1 MTSLYWPGESW
12 LHRAPVGIKFSA
24 LFVISAVVV
33 WYASAIVSAVVAVA
47 AFAAVFAAGVPFR
60 RIVRHVLPF
69 VFFAGLLLAFQIA
82 VGRWDAG
89 IVAATRMLAVA
100 TVAIAI
106 TVTTRFTAIAD
117 AVERALRKCRV
128 PPARVFRFSLAIGL
142 ALRSLDHLGVVA
154 NQVLDARR
162 ARGLHRN
169 LRAFA
174 VPTVVAAARFAHG
187 VGEALEA
194 RGITGPERESQE

>member
-12 LHRAPVGIKFSA
+12 VHRAPVGVKFAA
-24 LFVISAVVV
+24 LFVISAVIV
-33 WYASAIVSAVVAVA
+33 WYASAIVSAVVAFA
-47 AFAAVFAAGVPFR
+47 AFAGMLVAGVPFR
-60 RIVRHVLPF
+60 RIVRHVFPF
-69 VFFAGLLLAFQIA
+69 VLFAALLLAFQIA

-89 IVAATRMLAVA
+89 IVAATRLVAVA

-106 TVTTRFTAIAD
+106 AVTTRFTAIAD
-117 AVERALRKCRV
+117 AVERALLSVRV

-142 ALRSLDHLGVVA
+142 ALRSIDHLGVVA

-187 VGEALEA
+187 VGEALDA
-194 RGITGPERESQE
+194 RGIAGSEREPE